1 MGDGEEE
8 EEDESSNSTTS
19 SPLLSHKDQQNS
31 RYWSVKNKICC
42 TFVTWIELYTNCFL
56 KISNYSLK
64 WSIIVSDVFLTRFL
78 VSFLSLTFNQNSP
91 FSQSDGSTETLSV
104 MDVDEPSEHSEI
116 PASNINLQESAN
128 KDLDS
133 AVGSL
138 SDRSVGQKSSSPLR
152 VHSAIYT
159 EHNQGTGPDS
169 EDLDPQC
176 RSLSMDSAYGTLS
189 PESLLRELQPQPGQS
204 EGEETEEEEG
214 DRESQEPEHE
224 ETELE
229 EVDEE
234 EEEEEDASLGSQV
247 SVVQSSKP
255 RRRPHVHP
263 RLHCLLGLSSLALS
277 RSEDNLLQ
285 HFHGSHPI
293 THTHSLSSETQDQSL
308 CGDMDT
314 SKLSHSKSMSEL
326 DQNSSVENKELFST
340 DLDQSD
346 DCLSISLPSDK
357 LSATL
362 RRAEARHGHGA
373 PDGQCEDNDSQS
385 NSSDGEVTP
394 SACLDKKAKSA
405 AEASPKKRKSPG
417 QHKKLTLAQLYRIRT
432 TLVLN
437 STLTAS

>member
-1 MGDGEEE
+1 M
-8 EEDESSNSTTS
+8 
-19 SPLLSHKDQQNS
+19 
-31 RYWSVKNKICC
+31 
-42 TFVTWIELYTNCFL
+42 
-56 KISNYSLK
+56 
-64 WSIIVSDVFLTRFL
+64 
-78 VSFLSLTFNQNSP
+78 SFLSLTFNQNSP

-104 MDVDEPSEHSEI
+104 MDVDEPSEHSAI
-116 PASNINLQESAN
+116 PASNMNLQESAN

-204 EGEETEEEEG
+204 EDEETEEEEG

-285 HFHGSHPI
+285 HFHGNHPI
-293 THTHSLSSETQDQSL
+293 SLTHSLSSETQDQSL

-405 AEASPKKRKSPG
+405 AAGDSGEASPKKRKSPG